1 MESCSILGYNNEG
14 SFQSAIHLA
23 YYYASSYYT
32 MVNELPAGKGFA
44 DCAFIPYKPDV
55 PAIII
60 ELKKDD
66 SIENAIEQIK
76 NRKYPEALEKYK
88 DNLLL
93 VAISY
98 DSKTKEHFCRI
109 EKAE

>member
-1 MESCSILGYNNEG
+1 MLVYGWKLVDYPEKLGPEGQFYSPIIWES
-14 SFQSAIHLA
+14 
-23 YYYASSYYT
+23 
-32 MVNELPAGKGFA
+32 V
-44 DCAFIPYKPDV
+44 IPYKPDI
-55 PAIII
+55 PALII

-66 SIENAIEQIK
+66 SVENAIEQIK

-98 DSKTKEHFCRI
+98 GSKTKEHFCRI
-109 EKAE
+109 EKA

>member
-1 MESCSILGYNNEG
+1 MPHPRVQQRGLLPVCYP
-14 SFQSAIHLA
+14 HLA

-32 MVNELPAGKGFA
+32 MVNEIPAGKEFA

>member
-1 MESCSILGYNNEG
+1 
-14 SFQSAIHLA
+14 
-23 YYYASSYYT
+23 
-32 MVNELPAGKGFA
+32 MVNEIPAGKEFA

-66 SIENAIEQIK
+66 SVENAIAQIK
-76 NRKYPEALEKYK
+76 EREYPEALAKYK

-93 VAISY
+93 VAITY
-98 DSKTKEHFCRI
+98 DSKTKEHFSRI
-109 EKAE
+109 EKATN